1 MKQQTLSLENRIANE
16 GEACS
21 IGKLSAQL
29 QILID
34 IEATRNTFGRYFPAF
49 WSSYSVHDT
58 WGALDAAIEK
68 TTLEN
73 NCEVK
78 TAIKYPELYTQ
89 ALKAKINFI
98 RQGDAVAYY
107 SLVPPFFFNIA
118 REFQSGT
125 STINEELEQMFAEG
139 EALVKGLKDKPF
151 TSSEDREI
159 LRRRKEVRDFY
170 KTFHRAWRSGPYCV
184 LLEYEDEVKSKGIEG
199 EKLEEL
205 FNLYKE
211 SYKKYASRNFD
222 DHKGMQ
228 KALRNYTGKKG
239 EELARFKGLL
249 YDVLNAILS
258 KKVAYTQ

>member
-1 MKQQTLSLENRIANE
+1 MKTKQKSLENRIANE
-16 GEACS
+16 GEACF

-29 QILID
+29 QITID
-34 IEATRNTFGRYFPAF
+34 IEATRNTFGRYFPVF

-89 ALKAKINFI
+89 ALKAKINFL
-98 RQGDAVAYY
+98 RQGDAVVYY
-107 SLVPPFFFNIA
+107 SLVPHFFDDA
-118 REFQSGT
+118 RKHQSDT

-139 EALVKGLKDKPF
+139 DALVKGLKNKPL
-151 TSSEDREI
+151 TSSESKETF
-159 LRRRKEVRDFY
+159 RRRKKRHDFY
-170 KTFHRAWRSGPYCV
+170 KTFHRAWKSGPYCV

-199 EKLEEL
+199 EKLKEL

-228 KALRNYTGKKG
+228 KALRTYTGKNG
-239 EELARFKGLL
+239 EELTRFKGLL

-258 KKVAYTQ
+258 KKVAYAQ